1 MQQVF
6 VAVKYD
12 DTVFNIELNNGVG
25 TLVTNLHYGSYDVN
39 LTYLGDDNFN
49 INSTK
54 LSFTIVEPSKENT
67 SIVLDVKSVENN
79 VTFTVNVNP
88 DATGL
93 VKFVVSGAEEYNL
106 YVDVTW

>member
-1 MQQVF
+1 MD
-6 VAVKYD
+6 YEYCS
-12 DTVFNIELNNGVG
+12 TG
-25 TLVTNLHYGSYDVN
+25 TCNRFCTYLPAGNYTIAAE
-39 LTYLGDDNFN
+39 YLGDDNFN

-54 LSFTIVEPSKENT
+54 FSFTIVEPSKENT